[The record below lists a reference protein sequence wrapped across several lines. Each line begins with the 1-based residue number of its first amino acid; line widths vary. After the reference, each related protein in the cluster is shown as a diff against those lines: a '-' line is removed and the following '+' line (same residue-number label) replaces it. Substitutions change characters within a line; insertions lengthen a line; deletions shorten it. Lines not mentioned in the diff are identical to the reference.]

1 VTNSLED
8 TLRYADLLVT
18 KDGTRLLPSQYQIDL
33 FKFIDA
39 RQGSAVVKAVA
50 GASKSTS
57 IVGGAKLI
65 PISEKAVFLAFNKSI
80 VDELTRKLP
89 PHVKAQ
95 TTHSLCFRALNSS
108 GQRLKVDGDK
118 INRLMSDLLSIPEKA
133 LRGQI
138 RKLVSMAKANGL
150 VPHSAAKL
158 GAVGLIED
166 TEEFWDRIIATYS
179 IEFETAWQETTA
191 IDRARDLLKMSL
203 EAKDGTLDFDDML
216 LLPIVYRMAFPK
228 FDWIFVD
235 EAQDL
240 APIQHEVLRRI
251 AKPTSHVIAVGDS
264 SQSIYQFRSAM
275 SDSMDVLV
283 KSFNAKVLPL
293 SICYRCA
300 KSIVAEAKTIVP
312 QIEASPNAED
322 GIVRR
327 SLAAISLDPKEQ
339 FAAFTPDAAVLCPYN
354 APMIEA
360 AYIFIR
366 RKIACRVLG
375 REIGDGLIKLVRKL
389 ERDGATNIAQAEKAL
404 QAWYMEQLTRLEG
417 KEAQIAAMIDK
428 VDTLNVFLAELP
440 ANETIEKLVRE
451 IQNLFTDAVT
461 GYLTL
466 STIHRGKG
474 LEYDK
479 VFFLN
484 SHFLEG
490 DTRRGKKLQAW
501 EIQQRENL
509 RYVAI
514 TRARKEL
521 IFCTS
526 EELKAASEKA
536 AL

>member
-1 VTNSLED
+1 MKTPD
-8 TLRYADLLVT
+8 KYADLLT
-18 KDGTRLLPSQYQIDL
+18 DKDGKRYTPSQYQVDL

-39 RQGSAVVKAVA
+39 RKGSAVVQAVA
-50 GASKSTS
+50 GSSKTTS
-57 IVGGAKLI
+57 IVAGAKLI

-89 PHVKAQ
+89 PHVKAM

-108 GQRLKVDGDK
+108 GQRLKVDSDK
-118 INRLMSDLLSIPEKA
+118 LNRLMNDLLSIPEKA

-138 RKLVSMAKANGL
+138 RKLVATAKANGV
-150 VPHSAAKL
+150 VPHSATKL
-158 GAVGLIED
+158 GAVGLVED
-166 TEEFWDRIIATYS
+166 TAEFWDRTIATYS
-179 IEFETAWQETTA
+179 IDFENSWQESTA
-191 IDRARDLLKMSL
+191 IDRARDLLKLSL
-203 EAKDGTLDFDDML
+203 EARDGQIDFDDML
-216 LLPIVYRMAFPK
+216 WLPVVYKMAFPK

-240 APIQHEVLRRI
+240 APIQHEVLRQI
-251 AKPTSHVIAVGDS
+251 AKPTSHVIGVGDS
-264 SQSIYQFRSAM
+264 FQSIYQFRSAM
-275 SDSMDVLV
+275 SDSMDVLA
-283 KSFNAKVLPL
+283 KSFDAKILPL

-300 KSIVAEAKTIVP
+300 KLIVEEAKAIVP
-312 QIEASPNAED
+312 QIEPSPTAED
-322 GIVRR
+322 GIVRD
-327 SLAAISLDPKEQ
+327 SLASISPDPKEQ

-375 REIGDGLIKLVRKL
+375 REIGEGLIKLVRKL
-389 ERDGATNIAQAEKAL
+389 ERDGAANVAQVENAL
-404 QAWYMEQLTRLEG
+404 QAYYYEQLERLAG
-417 KEAQIAAMIDK
+417 KEAQIAALADK
-428 VDTLNVFLAELP
+428 VETLNVFLSELP
-440 ANETIEKLVRE
+440 ANETIEKLTRE
-451 IQNLFTDAVT
+451 IQDLFTDSAT

-484 SHFLEG
+484 AHFLEG
-490 DTRRGKKLQAW
+490 DMRRGKKLQAW
-501 EIQQRENL
+501 EIQQRANL

-526 EELKAASEKA
+526 EELKAASEKS
-536 AL
+536 L

>member
-1 VTNSLED
+1 MTNSFED

-18 KDGTRLLPSQYQIDL
+18 KDGTRLLPSKYQIDL
-33 FKFIDA
+33 FKFIEA
-39 RQGSAVVKAVA
+39 GEGSAVVQAVA
-50 GASKSTS
+50 GSSKTTS
-57 IVGGAKLI
+57 IVAAAKLL
-65 PISEKAVFLAFNKSI
+65 PISEKAVMLAFNKSI

-95 TTHSLCFRALNSS
+95 TTHSLCFKALNSS
-108 GQRLKVDGDK
+108 GQRLKVDGDRL
-118 INRLMSDLLSIPEKA
+118 NRLMNDLLTIPEKA

-138 RKLVSMAKANGL
+138 RKLVSTAKANGV
-150 VPHSAAKL
+150 VPHSAEKL
-158 GAVGLIED
+158 GAVGLLED
-166 TEEFWDRIIATYS
+166 TDEFWDRTIATYS
-179 IEFETAWQETTA
+179 IEFENTWQESTA
-191 IDRARDLLKMSL
+191 IDRARDLLKLSL
-203 EAKDGTLDFDDML
+203 EGRDGQIDFDDML
-216 LLPIVYRMAFPK
+216 WLPIVYKMAFPK

-235 EAQDL
+235 EVQDL

-251 AKPTSHVIAVGDS
+251 AKPTSHVIGVGDS

-275 SDSMDVLV
+275 ADSMDVLA

-300 KSIVAEAKTIVP
+300 KLVVEQAKAIVP
-312 QIEASPNAED
+312 QIEAASSAED
-322 GIVRR
+322 GIVRY
-327 SLAAISLDPKEQ
+327 SLASISPDPKQQ

-375 REIGDGLIKLVRKL
+375 REIGEGLIKLVRKL
-389 ERDGATNIAQAEKAL
+389 ERDGATNVAQVEKAL
-404 QAWYMEQLTRLEG
+404 RSWYAEQMDRLEG

-440 ANETIEKLVRE
+440 ANETVEKLIRE
-451 IQNLFTDAVT
+451 IQNLFTDAAS
-461 GYLTL
+461 GYLVL
-466 STIHRGKG
+466 STIHRSKG

-484 SHFLEG
+484 AHFLEG
-490 DTRRGKKLQAW
+490 DTRRGKNLQAW
-501 EIQQRENL
+501 EVQQRANL

-521 IFCTS
+521 VFVTS
-526 EELKAASEKA
+526 EELKEAAEKA
-536 AL
+536 S